1 MIKLNLLPQELQK
14 KKGGMTTLMKL
25 PAANKIPLQII
36 YLYVGGSLAAVYT
49 LVFLVQLAFSLYLRN
64 LNTEWEK
71 ISPKQEEIR
80 QLVKEYETLAS
91 RERAVQDLL
100 GDKFLWSRKLQQLS
114 ESLVPGVW
122 LQELLLE
129 ERTRELPSGGAAG
142 KASSPTEE
150 KVLILS
156 GSAVSPSGEEPA
168 IVGRFVRSLK
178 ENRSFFT
185 DFVEVE
191 PGPVT
196 RRPIGTIEVMDF
208 KVICT
213 FREGVL
219 P

>member
-1 MIKLNLLPQELQK
+1 MIKLNLLPQGLQK
-14 KKGGMTTLMKL
+14 KKGGMTTLMQL
-25 PAANKIPLQII
+25 PAVSKLPLQII

-49 LVFLVQLAFSLYLRN
+49 LVFSVQLAFSLYVRN
-64 LNTEWEK
+64 LFGEWEK

-80 QLVKEYETLAS
+80 QLIKEYETLAS

-122 LQELLLE
+122 LQELSLE
-129 ERTRELPSGGAAG
+129 ERARELPSGGAAG
-142 KASSPTEE
+142 RLPSSTKER
-150 KVLILS
+150 VLILS

-178 ENRSFFT
+178 ENRSFFG
-185 DFVEVE
+185 DFAEVE

-208 KVICT
+208 KIICT
-213 FREGVL
+213 FKEGVL